1 MQKGPIFKV
10 ESTESD
16 SWLQDGHADQNNLL
30 LPGVQKLS
38 DPHGDGESG
47 NGRVNYAWRVP
58 SVGSGVLAET
68 AWSEANQNSMIFD
81 IHLFTNFPYFYDLK

>member
-38 DPHGDGESG
+38 DPHGHGESG
-47 NGRVNYAWRVP
+47 NGRVNYA
-58 SVGSGVLAET
+58 
-68 AWSEANQNSMIFD
+68 
-81 IHLFTNFPYFYDLK
+81 